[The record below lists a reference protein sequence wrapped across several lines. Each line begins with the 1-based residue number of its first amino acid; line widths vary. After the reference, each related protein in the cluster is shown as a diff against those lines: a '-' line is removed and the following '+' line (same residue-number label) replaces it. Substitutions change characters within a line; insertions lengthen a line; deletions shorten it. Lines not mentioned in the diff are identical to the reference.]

1 MTKVKRVL
9 MFAAVALVAG
19 CSTVGESGLVDFNKK
34 FGQDIPTSPQFRVDR
49 LAENRYQVVVYQG
62 SAKISE
68 ATTRTAFLQRAAFA
82 VMEDHCAQL
91 GAKLND
97 YNVSNQRD
105 DWGYMNLLA
114 LFSCQTK

>member
-1 MTKVKRVL
+1 MTAVNRVL
-9 MFAAVALVAG
+9 LSAALVLVAG

-34 FGQDIPTSPQFRVDR
+34 FGQDVPTSPQYRVDR

-62 SAKISE
+62 NAKLSE

-82 VMEDHCAQL
+82 VMEDHCTQL

-97 YNVSNQRD
+97 YNVNNQTD
-105 DWGYMNLLA
+105 GWGYVNLLA
-114 LFSCQTK
+114 LFSCR